1 MIDRPALPS
10 RAPQVAAVLFA
21 VVTSVGLPAAQG
33 AGCKPAMLSEWPLRI
48 ENNQLLVEGALNGQ
62 PARVMLDTGVPRTQL
77 NSATATRLN
86 AARQEFKRDRKFGA
100 SGESSVEIA
109 LLDEFRVVD
118 FKRSPW
124 RMVISGDRDLGVD
137 VLLGE
142 DFLSLVDFE
151 FDLEHNVV
159 RLFQPGNC
167 DGKNLAYWASDGQSV
182 GEVPIDPI
190 VASQPQIVLDVRV
203 DGKRIS
209 ALLDSGAASS
219 VLDKPAASRL
229 GATPDTPGV
238 TVVGQRSGAGGKS
251 LPVWIAPFQSF
262 AIGTETAKDVRI
274 PFSDLFR
281 EANYASSSTRIPTKV
296 EGPQQMLLGVDFLR
310 SHRVLVS
317 HSQKRMYFTHNGG
330 AMFAASRPADTKVDA
345 NPAADGTPPA
355 PAN

>member
-1 MIDRPALPS
+1 MIDRPALHS
-10 RAPQVAAVLFA
+10 RALQVAVVAFA
-21 VVTSVGLPAAQG
+21 LVANVGLPEAEGAA
-33 AGCKPAMLSEWPLRI
+33 CKLAMLSEWPVRI
-48 ENNQLLVEGALNGQ
+48 ENNRLLVEGALNGQ
-62 PARVMLDTGVPRTQL
+62 PARVMLDTGAPRTQL

-109 LLDEFRVVD
+109 LLDEFQVVD

-142 DFLSLVDFE
+142 DFLSLVDLE

-182 GEVPIDPI
+182 GDVPIDPI
-190 VASQPQIVLDVRV
+190 VASQPQIVLDVRIN
-203 DGKRIS
+203 GKTIS
-209 ALLDSGAASS
+209 ALLDSGASS

-229 GATPDTPGV
+229 GATPETPGV
-238 TVVGQRSGAGGKS
+238 TAVGQSSGVGGKPN
-251 LPVWIAPFQSF
+251 PVWSAPFQSF
-262 AIGTETAKDVRI
+262 TIGTETATDVRI
-274 PFSDLFR
+274 TFSDLFR
-281 EANYASSSTRIPTKV
+281 EANNAPLGSRIRTKV
-296 EGPQQMLLGVDFLR
+296 EGPQQMLLGVDFLS

-330 AMFAASRPADTKVDA
+330 PVFASFRPADTKIDA
-345 NPAADGTPPA
+345 NPAADGKPSA

>member
-1 MIDRPALPS
+1 MEMIERPALPC
-10 RAPQVAAVLFA
+10 RAVQAAAVAFA
-21 VVTSVGLPAAQG
+21 LATGLAEG
-33 AGCKPAMLSEWPLRI
+33 AGCKLAMLSEWPVRI
-48 ENNQLLVEGALNGQ
+48 ENSQLLVEGSLNGQ

-86 AARQEFKRDRKFGA
+86 AARRDVKRDRQFGA
-100 SGESSVEIA
+100 SGESKVEIA
-109 LLDEFRVVD
+109 HLDEFRVVD

-124 RMVISGDRDLGVD
+124 RMVISGDADLGVD

-159 RLFQPGNC
+159 RLFQPENC

-182 GEVPIDPI
+182 GDVPIDPI
-190 VASQPQIVLDVRV
+190 IASQPQIVLDVRV
-203 DGKRIS
+203 NGKTIG
-209 ALLDSGAASS
+209 ALLDTGAASS

-229 GATPDTPGV
+229 GATPETPGV
-238 TVVGQRSGAGGKS
+238 TVVGQRSGAGGKT
-251 LPVWIAPFQSF
+251 LPVWSAPFQSF
-262 AIGTETAKDVRI
+262 TIGAETAKDVRI
-274 PFSDLFR
+274 AFSDLFR
-281 EANYASSSTRIPTKV
+281 EANYASIGTRIPTKV
-296 EGPQQMLLGVDFLR
+296 EGSQQMLLGVDFLR

-330 AMFAASRPADTKVDA
+330 PVFAVARPVDTKVDA
-345 NPAADGTPPA
+345 NPGPDGKSPA

>member
-1 MIDRPALPS
+1 
-10 RAPQVAAVLFA
+10 
-21 VVTSVGLPAAQG
+21 
-33 AGCKPAMLSEWPLRI
+33 MLSEWPVRI

-62 PARVMLDTGVPRTQL
+62 PARIMLDTGVPRTQL

-100 SGESSVEIA
+100 SGESNVEIA

-124 RMVISGDRDLGVD
+124 RMVISGDRDLSVD

-142 DFLSLVDFE
+142 DFLSLVDLE

-159 RLFQPGNC
+159 RLFQPENC

-203 DGKRIS
+203 NGKTIG
-209 ALLDSGAASS
+209 ALLDSGAPSS

-229 GATPDTPGV
+229 GATPESPGV
-238 TVVGQRSGAGGKS
+238 MVVGPSSGAGGKS
-251 LPVWIAPFQSF
+251 LPVWSAPFQSF
-262 AIGTETAKDVRI
+262 TIGTETAKTSGSRFPTSPARRTRRSAAEFRQGGTNAADAAGCRLPALAPSVGLAAPEAHVLHAQRRTRFRFVT
-274 PFSDLFR
+274 PRRHQGRRESRARR
-281 EANYASSSTRIPTKV
+281 EA
-296 EGPQQMLLGVDFLR
+296 LR
-310 SHRVLVS
+310 ADKL
-317 HSQKRMYFTHNGG
+317 TGG
-330 AMFAASRPADTKVDA
+330 
-345 NPAADGTPPA
+345 
-355 PAN
+355 